1 MQKVTIRHNVCEQ
14 FGTMINYRIDRD
26 GLELAAKDRETQID
40 LAKKDAELKM
50 ELARKARVEKMEE
63 KRAQMLWEKQH
74 GFC

>member
-1 MQKVTIRHNVCEQ
+1 
-14 FGTMINYRIDRD
+14 MINYRIDRD